1 MVLQGFGAM
10 KTKNQTE
17 PTTVQIVALDAANE
31 DGISPSIEET
41 SPLPR
46 PQAWSPREVWRTR
59 VKVALLRPQGESNPN
74 A

>member
-17 PTTVQIVALDAANE
+17 PATVQIAALEAANE
-31 DGISPSIEET
+31 DGISSSIEET
-41 SPLPR
+41 SPLAS
-46 PQAWSPREVWRTR
+46 PQTWSPREVWRTR
-59 VKVALLRPQGESNPN
+59 VKVAVLRPQGESNPN